1 MKHSESVKIYRYHG
15 KVRLYARLFYWQS
28 LSKYLVSVAN
38 DNVNNDVIVYVALFC
53 CYFHHASFIWLTGE
67 PRTLPGGG
75 GGGGGGGG
83 VSDIFI
89 YT

>member
-1 MKHSESVKIYRYHG
+1 MKHSKSVKIYRYHG
-15 KVRLYARLFYWQS
+15 NVRLYALWLFYWQS

-53 CYFHHASFIWLTGE
+53 CYFHHASFIWLTGA
-67 PRTLPGGG
+67 PRTLPGW
-75 GGGGGGGG
+75 GGGGG
-83 VSDIFI
+83 VSDIYI